1 MSGQRPVPPPLLFA
15 NYSESAALRVFR
27 CKSLRIKVL
36 GLLRM
41 EPVMEP
47 DLLFVPCFMMIEFAE
62 GRKWRCHRV
71 REENLRSK
79 YQGQSRS
86 VPVFPP
92 TLSSLRLFPNLS
104 SFCQFAKRHRSD
116 EFRFRVGS
124 ADLAGPDVLV
134 GFGFVGIAGEDRSS
148 CG

>member
-1 MSGQRPVPPPLLFA
+1 VIWAGESFMSGQRPVPPPLLFA

-62 GRKWRCHRV
+62 GQV
-71 REENLRSK
+71 EMSQSK
-79 YQGQSRS
+79 GGKLTFEISGS
-86 VPVFPP
+86 VPVCPRIP
-92 TLSSLRLFPNLS
+92 AHIVQSSSISESQLLLPIRQAPS
-104 SFCQFAKRHRSD
+104 ER
-116 EFRFRVGS
+116 
-124 ADLAGPDVLV
+124 
-134 GFGFVGIAGEDRSS
+134 
-148 CG
+148 